1 MLKKTLFFVCV
12 LSFEATLSNR
22 RVQREHFLCVSL
34 SFLPLFFFYFFFIFL
49 WLARAQTAPLM
60 GTEEITSRR
69 TEKFIF

>member
-1 MLKKTLFFVCV
+1 M

-34 SFLPLFFFYFFFIFL
+34 SFLSFLLLLFIFYIIFL

-60 GTEEITSRR
+60 GTSRR